1 MLSKFTHSR
10 FRIGFIYLFIYFA
23 KYLLCNI
30 SPTLDGTLNFR
41 PNCMEKAYALPSSKI
56 VAMSAISRGKNISF

>member
-1 MLSKFTHSR
+1 MLSTFTHSR
-10 FRIGFIYLFIYFA
+10 FRIGFIYLFFA